1 MNSIDNLSINTIRV
15 LSAEAINKS
24 NSGHPGLPMGA
35 APIAHTLFSRHY
47 KMNPADIKWDNRDRF
62 VLSAGHGSMLLYTML
77 HLYGM
82 GVSMDDIKNFRQW
95 GSITPGHPEYGMTP
109 GVETSTG
116 PLGMG
121 VSNAVGMAMAEAH
134 LAKIFN
140 RPGFPVVD
148 HYTYVL
154 TGDGCLMEGIS
165 GEACSLAGTL
175 KLGKLILLYDKNNI
189 TIEGDIDTA
198 FTEDVGK
205 RYEAYG
211 WHVQHVEDGN
221 TDVDGI
227 DKAIAE
233 AKKVTDKPSI
243 IICHTTI
250 GYGCAPVAGT
260 AGCHGSPIGEA
271 NLKILKETLGFDTEK
286 TFYVPEEVYA
296 AAKAEGDK
304 NAEAEK
310 EWCEMF
316 AKYEKEYPELAE
328 LYKAYKAKPAEEIF
342 NDDFYSFGGA
352 MATRESS
359 GKVLNKLSKLIPNLM
374 GGSADLAPSNKS
386 TMDDRPYFSADC
398 YEGSNI
404 HFGIREFAMSGIANG
419 MYLHGGITPY
429 VATFF
434 VFSDYLKHGIRL
446 SALMKLPVM
455 YVLTHDSIGVGED
468 GPTHEPIEQLAAI
481 RSIPGAYM
489 WRPAD
494 SKETAAA
501 YEFALT
507 KADGPVCMALSRQK
521 LPLYEETGKAALK
534 GAYVMKDC
542 EGTPEIILMG
552 TGSEVELCVKAYDE
566 LTKAGRK
573 VRVVSVPCMELF
585 DKQCDCY
592 KESVLPNACRKRIAV
607 EAGSS
612 FGWQKYTGLDGDTL
626 CIDHFGA
633 SAPAGV
639 LFKEF
644 GFTVENL
651 VAKAEALL
659 NK

>member
-1 MNSIDNLSINTIRV
+1 MKCTVNLSINTIRV

-47 KMNPADIKWDNRDRF
+47 KMNPANLQWDNRDRF
-62 VLSAGHGSMLLYTML
+62 VLSAGHGSMLLYTMM

-95 GSITPGHPEYGMTP
+95 ESKTPGHPEYDVTP

-121 VSNAVGMAMAEAH
+121 VANAVGMAMAEAH
-134 LAKIFN
+134 LASIFN
-140 RPGFPVVD
+140 KPGFPIVD

-154 TGDGCLMEGIS
+154 TGDGCLMEGVS
-165 GEACSLAGTL
+165 GEASSLAGTL

-211 WHVQHVEDGN
+211 WHVQYVEDGN

-227 DKAIAE
+227 DAAIEAAKA
-233 AKKVTDKPSI
+233 VTDKPSI
-243 IICHTTI
+243 IICRTTI
-250 GYGCAPVAGT
+250 GFGCAPVAGT
-260 AGCHGSPIGEA
+260 AGCHGSPIGAE
-271 NLKILKETLGFDTEK
+271 NLKILKETLGMDTEK
-286 TFYVPEEVYA
+286 SFYVPEEVYA
-296 AAKAEGDK
+296 AAKEQADA
-304 NAEAEK
+304 NAKKEAE
-310 EWCEMF
+310 WNEMF
-316 AKYEKEYPELAE
+316 KAYAEQYPELAKMYE
-328 LYKAYKAKPAEEIF
+328 EYKKNPCECMFDEE
-342 NDDFYSFGGA
+342 FYTFGGA

-359 GKVLNKLSKLIPNLM
+359 GKVLNKLADKLPNLM

-386 TMDDRPYFSADC
+386 TMDKREYFSADN
-398 YEGSNI
+398 YAGTNI
-404 HFGIREFAMSGIANG
+404 HFGIREFAMAAMANG
-419 MYLHGGITPY
+419 MYLHGGVTPY

-434 VFSDYLKHGIRL
+434 VFSDYLKHGIRQ

-455 YVLTHDSIGVGED
+455 YIMTHDSIGVGED
-468 GPTHEPIEQLAAI
+468 GPTHEPIEQLAGI
-481 RSIPGAYM
+481 RSIPDTYM

-507 KADGPVCMALSRQK
+507 KAEGPVVMALSRQK

-534 GAYVMKDC
+534 GGYVLKDC
-542 EGTPEIILMG
+542 EGTPELILIG
-552 TGSEVELCVKAYDE
+552 TGSEVELCVKAYE
-566 LTKAGRK
+566 QLTAEGVK
-573 VRVVSVPCMELF
+573 VRVVSMPCMEVF
-585 DKQCDCY
+585 NAQCCEY
-592 KESVLPNACRKRIAV
+592 KESVLPNAVRARIAV
-607 EAGSS
+607 EAGCS
-612 FGWQKYTGLDGDTL
+612 FGWHKYVGMDGDTL

-633 SAPAGV
+633 SAPADI

-644 GFTVENL
+644 GFTTENL
-651 VAKAEALL
+651 VAKAKKIL

>member
-1 MNSIDNLSINTIRV
+1 MRPNDNLSVNTIRV

-24 NSGHPGLPMGA
+24 NSGHPGITMGA

-47 KMNPADIKWDNRDRF
+47 KMNPNDLKWDNRDRF

-82 GVSMDDIKNFRQW
+82 GTSMEDIKNFRQW
-95 GSITPGHPEYGMTP
+95 GSKTPGHPEYGVTP

-134 LAKIFN
+134 LAAIFN
-140 RPGFPVVD
+140 KPGFPIVD

-165 GEACSLAGTL
+165 AEASSLAGTL

-211 WHVQHVEDGN
+211 WHVQHVDDAN
-221 TDVDGI
+221 TDIDAI
-227 DKAIAE
+227 DKAIE
-233 AKKVTDKPSI
+233 NAKAVTDKPSI
-243 IICHTTI
+243 IICRTTI

-260 AGCHGSPIGEA
+260 ASCHGSPIGEA

-296 AAKAEGDK
+296 DAKAVGEE
-304 NAEAEK
+304 NAKKEA

-316 AKYEKEYPELAE
+316 KRYKEEYPELAA
-328 LYKAYKAKPAEEIF
+328 LYEKFMSKPSEEIF
-342 NDDFYSFGGA
+342 DEDFYKFDGP
-352 MATRESS
+352 MATRNSS
-359 GKVLNKLSKLIPNLM
+359 GLVLNKLSKVLPNLF
-374 GGSADLAPSNKS
+374 GGSADLAPSNMSK
-386 TMDDRPYFSADC
+386 MNDREYFSADN
-398 YEGSNI
+398 YAGSNV
-404 HFGIREFAMSGIANG
+404 HFGIREFAMAGIANG
-419 MYLHGGITPY
+419 MYLHGGVTPY

-446 SALMKLPVM
+446 SALMNLPVI
-455 YVLTHDSIGVGED
+455 YVMTHDSIGVGED
-468 GPTHEPIEQLAAI
+468 GPTHEPIEQLAAV
-481 RSIPGAYM
+481 RSIPNAYM

-507 KADGPVCMALSRQK
+507 KADGPVVMALSRQK
-521 LPLYEETGKAALK
+521 LPLYEETGRKALC
-534 GAYVMKDC
+534 GAYILKDC
-542 EGTPEIILMG
+542 EGTPDVILIG
-552 TGSEVELCVKAYDE
+552 TGSEVELCVKAADE
-566 LTKAGRK
+566 LKAQGIK
-573 VRVVSVPCMELF
+573 ARVVSMPCQELF
-585 DKQCDCY
+585 DKQSKEY
-592 KESVLPNACRKRIAV
+592 KESVLPCEVRARIAV
-607 EAGSS
+607 EAGCS

-626 CIDHFGA
+626 TIDHFGA
-633 SAPAGV
+633 SAPAGT

-651 VAKAEALL
+651 VDKAKALV
-659 NK
+659 K

>member
-1 MNSIDNLSINTIRV
+1 MKSTDNLSVNTIRV

-24 NSGHPGLPMGA
+24 NSGHPGITMGA

-47 KMNPADIKWDNRDRF
+47 KMNPADLKWDDRDRF
-62 VLSAGHGSMLLYTML
+62 VLSAGHGSMLLYTMM

-95 GSITPGHPEYGMTP
+95 GSKTPGHPEYDVTP

-121 VSNAVGMAMAEAH
+121 VANAVGMAMAEAH
-134 LAKIFN
+134 LAAIFN
-140 RPGFPVVD
+140 KPGFPIVD

-165 GEACSLAGTL
+165 GEASSLAGTL

-189 TIEGDIDTA
+189 TIEGDTDSA

-211 WHVQHVEDGN
+211 WHVQHVDDAN
-221 TDVDGI
+221 TDI
-227 DKAIAE
+227 DAIDAAIQAAKAVA
-233 AKKVTDKPSI
+233 DKPSI
-243 IICHTTI
+243 IICRTTI

-271 NLKILKETLGFDTEK
+271 NLKILKETLGVDADK
-286 TFYVPEEVYA
+286 SFYVPDEVYA
-296 AAKAEGDK
+296 AAKEQ
-304 NAEAEK
+304 AEANAKK
-310 EWCEMF
+310 EAEWKEMF
-316 AKYEKEYPELAE
+316 AKYAEQYPELAK
-328 LYKAYKAKPAEEIF
+328 LYEDYKKKPCECMFDEE
-342 NDDFYSFGGA
+342 FYKFAGP

-359 GKVLNKLSKLIPNLM
+359 GKVLNKLADKLPNLM

-386 TMDDRPYFSADC
+386 VMDKREYFSAAN
-398 YEGSNI
+398 YAGSNI
-404 HFGIREFAMSGIANG
+404 HFGIREFAMAGMANG
-419 MYLHGGITPY
+419 MYLHGGILPY

-446 SALMKLPVM
+446 SALMKLPVI
-455 YVLTHDSIGVGED
+455 YVMTHDSIGVGED
-468 GPTHEPIEQLAAI
+468 GPTHEPIEQLAGI
-481 RSIPGAYM
+481 RSMPDTYM

-507 KADGPVCMALSRQK
+507 KAEGPVVMALSRQK

-534 GAYVMKDC
+534 GGYILKDC
-542 EGTPEIILMG
+542 EGTPELILIG
-552 TGSEVELCVKAYDE
+552 TGSEVELCVKAYE
-566 LTKAGRK
+566 QLTAEGVA
-573 VRVVSVPCMELF
+573 VRVVSMPCQEVF
-585 DKQCDCY
+585 DAQCDEY
-592 KESVLPNACRKRIAV
+592 KESVLPAAVRKRIAV
-607 EAGSS
+607 EAGCS
-612 FGWQKYTGLDGDTL
+612 FGWQKYVGLDGDTL

-633 SAPAGV
+633 SAPADI

-644 GFTVENL
+644 GFTAENL
-651 VAKAEALL
+651 VAKAKKILA
-659 NK
+659 K